1 MKSLKT
7 VLIYICLFIILC
19 ISGCVKKT
27 EQIYGLTIDDSWY
40 ESIRLEE
47 VVLSLEK
54 LRVKPTVRV
63 VMSADTK
70 PREYADLFERLHK
83 VAYIMAEPVDSYE
96 MNLYK
101 DVESYKKR
109 FEESKKYL
117 GDYVDIWEIG
127 NEVNGLD
134 WIRED
139 SEFIVEKIK
148 AAYEAV
154 DGDKAKV
161 AITFYYENP
170 EYNKDMFE
178 WIRMYVPKDLMENTD
193 YSLIS
198 YYEDDNEGYEP
209 DWKEVFAEFEK
220 LFPNAK
226 IGIGECG
233 NTASTADDES
243 KISMIDKYYKMPKY
257 TDNYIGGYF
266 WWNYVKDCV
275 GEGKEE
281 VYKAVYNNFR

>member
-7 VLIYICLFIILC
+7 VPVYIFLFIILC
-19 ISGCVKKT
+19 ISGCVKKS

-40 ESIRLEE
+40 ESVRIEE

-70 PREYADLFERLHK
+70 PREYADLFEKLHK

-101 DVESYKKR
+101 DVESYRKR

-148 AAYEAV
+148 AAYEV
-154 DGDKAKV
+154 VEGDKA
-161 AITFYYENP
+161 
-170 EYNKDMFE
+170 
-178 WIRMYVPKDLMENTD
+178 
-193 YSLIS
+193 
-198 YYEDDNEGYEP
+198 
-209 DWKEVFAEFEK
+209 
-220 LFPNAK
+220 
-226 IGIGECG
+226 
-233 NTASTADDES
+233 
-243 KISMIDKYYKMPKY
+243 
-257 TDNYIGGYF
+257 
-266 WWNYVKDCV
+266 
-275 GEGKEE
+275 
-281 VYKAVYNNFR
+281 

>member
-1 MKSLKT
+1 
-7 VLIYICLFIILC
+7 
-19 ISGCVKKT
+19 
-27 EQIYGLTIDDSWY
+27 
-40 ESIRLEE
+40 
-47 VVLSLEK
+47 
-54 LRVKPTVRV
+54 
-63 VMSADTK
+63 MSADTK

-233 NTASTADDES
+233 NTASTADYES
-243 KISMIDKYYKMPKY
+243 KISKINKYYKMPKC

-275 GEGKEE
+275 GEEKDR
-281 VYKAVYNNFR
+281 VYKAIYNNFR